1 MRNRMIWM
9 GMLALLFSGGAVNS
23 RAAENEAPVALILA
37 RLREQAPK
45 RIAFIELH
53 TSALLKRP
61 LQVRGHL
68 ERPDA
73 LRLVRIVEFPYQE
86 RLELQPDHATLQRGQ
101 QPLTVVR
108 YDHVPALA
116 TLCACL
122 FDVFAGHKDQ
132 LEQFS
137 SVQSQGTMQAWML
150 LIVPH
155 EANAGF
161 HSFRLY
167 GHQGRV
173 DCLVS
178 QPTKGHAHYT
188 LLGDKMVLRGQSLQ
202 QEQAIAKLCSL
213 G

>member
-9 GMLALLFSGGAVNS
+9 AMLALLFSGEAVES
-23 RAAENEAPVALILA
+23 RAAESGATVAWILT
-37 RLREQAPK
+37 RLGEQAPK

-61 LQVRGHL
+61 LQVRGYL

-86 RLELQPDHATLQRGQ
+86 RLELGQDHATLQRGQ
-101 QPLTVVR
+101 QTLTVVR

-116 TLCACL
+116 TLHACL
-122 FDVFAGHKDQ
+122 LDVFAGRKDQ
-132 LEQFS
+132 LEHFTTLR
-137 SVQSQGTMQAWML
+137 SQGTTQAWML

-161 HSFRLY
+161 HSLRLY

-178 QPTKGHAHYT
+178 QPTKGHAQYT
-188 LLGDKMVLRGQSLQ
+188 LLGDEMVVRGQSLQ
-202 QEQAIAKLCSL
+202 HEQTVATLCSL